1 MFTVLFYDLYM
12 LAAGM
17 KFMIFLIELLT
28 FIIIILAIIGLINVI
43 KFFVKRRAAKKET
56 DGQYWMRTGRMR
68 KK

>member
-17 KFMIFLIELLT
+17 KFVLFLIELLT
-28 FIIIILAIIGLINVI
+28 FIVIVLAIIGLITVI
-43 KFFVKRRAAKKET
+43 RFFVQRHKRKKET

-68 KK
+68 K

>member
-17 KFMIFLIELLT
+17 KFAIFLIELLT
-28 FIIIILAIIGLINVI
+28 FIVIVLAIIGLITVI
-43 KFFVKRRAAKKET
+43 RFFVRRKAAKKET
-56 DGQYWMRTGRMR
+56 DGQYWMRTGKMR